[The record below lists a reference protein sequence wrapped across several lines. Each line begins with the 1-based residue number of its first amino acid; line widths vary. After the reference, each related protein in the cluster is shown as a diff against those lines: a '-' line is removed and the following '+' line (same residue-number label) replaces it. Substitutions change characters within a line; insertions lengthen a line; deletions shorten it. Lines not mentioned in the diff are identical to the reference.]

1 MKMVKLLVLG
11 MVVAGTLPLVGFLP
25 PDFKYRQKEYVQ
37 RRVNERVAYEEREKE
52 YDKSLIAQRIRVEAA
67 MSKPLWEPTSVDKRI
82 FDKKENR
89 LVQPAVVGAKA
100 VPAEKVS
107 ASAQEPARVV
117 TNAAIQ
123 KPPRRNVE
131 GSAISRVNDEV
142 PLPVQGKEPK
152 LNNRFLISIVLLIL
166 IGLSVGWVWYKT
178 RKIDE

>member
-1 MKMVKLLVLG
+1 
-11 MVVAGTLPLVGFLP
+11 
-25 PDFKYRQKEYVQ
+25 
-37 RRVNERVAYEEREKE
+37 
-52 YDKSLIAQRIRVEAA
+52 